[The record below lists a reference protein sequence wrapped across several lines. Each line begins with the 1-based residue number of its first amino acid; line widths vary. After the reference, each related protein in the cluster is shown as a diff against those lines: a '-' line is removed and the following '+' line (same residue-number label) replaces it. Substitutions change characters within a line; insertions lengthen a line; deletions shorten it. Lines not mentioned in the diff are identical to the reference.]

1 MIVAIDGPSA
11 SGKSTTAI
19 ALSRELD
26 FLYIDTGAMYRA
38 YTLMAI
44 RLKIPLENE
53 MAVSAL
59 KGQVKIELVNR
70 PEGML
75 VMLNGEDVSKEIRK
89 DYISKSVSIVSSYK
103 QVREKMVELQRKM
116 GDNQAVICEGRD
128 IGTVVFPNAD
138 LKIFMTAD
146 IKERARRRQRDLLK
160 LNINKEL
167 DEIERDLAK
176 RDHLDSSRE
185 ISPLKR
191 AENAVLIDTTFMTFK
206 EQVNF
211 IKELILAKNEGKF

>member
-75 VMLNGEDVSKEIRK
+75 VLLNGEDVSKEIRK

-191 AENAVLIDTTFMTFK
+191 AGNAVLIDTTFMTFK

>member
-191 AENAVLIDTTFMTFK
+191 AGNAVLIDTTFMTFK

>member
-1 MIVAIDGPSA
+1 MQ
-11 SGKSTTAI
+11 
-19 ALSRELD
+19 E
-26 FLYIDTGAMYRA
+26 
-38 YTLMAI
+38 
-44 RLKIPLENE
+44 
-53 MAVSAL
+53 
-59 KGQVKIELVNR
+59 
-70 PEGML
+70 
-75 VMLNGEDVSKEIRK
+75 
-89 DYISKSVSIVSSYK
+89 
-103 QVREKMVELQRKM
+103 
-116 GDNQAVICEGRD
+116 VICEGRD
-128 IGTVVFPNAD
+128 IVTVVFANDD

-146 IKERARRRQRDLLK
+146 MKERVRRRQRDLLT